1 MILYNKLK
9 EACKYMNYRF
19 KDDMIQDLWLKLK
32 TKNPEADNLP
42 VYYLV
47 VCCKN
52 YIRDTWKFYDS
63 KFSESLETD
72 IVDNQAW
79 ESGTFS
85 SINEFDTL
93 YKNSKYKDLI
103 DKFLECKTWY
113 KFGKEIKMSDK
124 TAKKFLIKILKDEQ
138 LR

>member
-19 KDDMIQDLWLKLK
+19 KEDMIQDLWLKLK
-32 TKNPEADNLP
+32 TKNPNADDLP

-52 YIRDTWKFYDS
+52 YIRDAWKSSTDTWKLWDS

-72 IVDNQAW
+72 IVDNQ
-79 ESGTFS
+79 ED
-85 SINEFDTL
+85 NEFDTL

-138 LR
+138 QW

>member
-19 KDDMIQDLWLKLK
+19 KEDMIQDLWIKLK
-32 TKNPEADNLP
+32 TKNPNADDLP

-52 YIRDTWKFYDS
+52 YIRDTWKQD
-63 KFSESLETD
+63 KIEFSETYEKEP
-72 IVDNQAW
+72 VDA
-79 ESGTFS
+79 EE
-85 SINEFDTL
+85 INKFDNL

-138 LR
+138 QW